1 MKISTKGRYGTRA
14 MLALAD
20 KFGVRLVRASEISR
34 GQRISLK
41 YLENI
46 LSTLK
51 GAGLILSERGK
62 NGGYALAR
70 DPSEITLY
78 SVLAPLEGSMG
89 FVHCTGDEPDC
100 DNVGECTTR
109 LVWAELKQATEGILR
124 STTLADLLER
134 REGRKVLEAIEA
146 ETAEPEEEPA

>member
-14 MLALAD
+14 MLALAG
-20 KFGVRLVRASEISR
+20 KYGVRLVRASEISE
-34 GQRISLK
+34 GQKISLK

-51 GAGLILSERGK
+51 GAGLIVSERGK

-70 DPSEITLY
+70 DPAEISLY

-89 FVHCTGDEPDC
+89 FVHCTSDEPEC
-100 DNVGECTTR
+100 ENVSECVTR
-109 LVWAELKQATEGILR
+109 GVWAELKEATDGILR
-124 STTLADLLER
+124 GTSLADLLER
-134 REGRKVLEAIEA
+134 RNCMGVADTFQEGSG
-146 ETAEPEEEPA
+146 